1 MKWTVKIVFIV
12 WLLLCLAVP
21 AGLALAQQGG
31 QITSPRD
38 RAPVRGQVPIE
49 GSAVHAQFQKYELHY
64 APEPN
69 PSDEWKPVGAS
80 PFGVPVI
87 QGRLALWD
95 TTLIPDG
102 LYSLRL
108 RVVRLDGNY
117 DEYFVRGIQVSNSF
131 PTETPTP
138 MEAAVT
144 PTPARPTDT
153 PAPTLTVVIAV
164 PTVVSPTPRPSST
177 PLPTAP
183 PTETAEPSDM
193 PFQSVSGAACWG
205 AGATLAVFAGI
216 GLFFGLKGGLASL
229 LRGLVRRGRETMGVY
244 ED

>member
-1 MKWTVKIVFIV
+1 MKRTASIVSIV
-12 WLLLCLAVP
+12 GLLLCLAVP
-21 AGLALAQQGG
+21 AGLAAAQQGS

-38 RAPVRGQVPIE
+38 RASVRGQVPIE
-49 GSAVHAQFQKYELHY
+49 GSAVHGQFQKYELHY

-80 PFGVPVI
+80 PFSVPVI

-95 TTLIPDG
+95 TTVIPDG

-117 DEYFVRGIQVSNSF
+117 DEYYVRGIQVSNTF
-131 PTETPTP
+131 PTDTPTP
-138 MEAAVT
+138 EQAAVT
-144 PTPARPTDT
+144 PTPAGPTNT
-153 PAPTLTVVIAV
+153 PVPSPTVLIAV
-164 PTVVSPTPRPSST
+164 PTFVSPTPRPTST

-183 PTETAEPSDM
+183 PTDTPEPGDM
-193 PFQSVSGAACWG
+193 PFQSVSDAACWG

-229 LRGLVRRGRETMGVY
+229 ARGFVRRGRESMGFY

>member
-1 MKWTVKIVFIV
+1 MKRIARIGLLV
-12 WLLLCLAVP
+12 WLLFCLMIP
-21 AGLALAQQGG
+21 AGLAVAQPVG

-38 RAPVRGQVPIE
+38 RAAVRGQVPIE
-49 GSAVHAQFQKYELHY
+49 GSATHDQFQKYELHY
-64 APEPN
+64 GPEPN
-69 PSDEWKPVGAS
+69 PGGEWTPVGGS

-87 QGRLALWD
+87 QGRLGLWD

-117 DEYFVRGIQVSNSF
+117 DEYYVRGIQASNTF
-131 PTETPTP
+131 PTDTPTP
-138 MEAAVT
+138 ETAVT

-164 PTVVSPTPRPSST
+164 PTVVSPTPRPTST
-177 PLPTAP
+177 PLPTAL
-183 PTETAEPSDM
+183 PTDTPEPSDM
-193 PFQSVSGAACWG
+193 PFQSISGAACWG

-216 GLFFGLKGGLASL
+216 GLLFGLKGGLVSL
-229 LRGLVRRGRETMGVY
+229 VRGLVRRGRESMGVY